1 MRIRTAEMFH
11 LDNNFTNPT
20 LNTSDK
26 HEFIGGVKSWVS
38 ATFLRHIKSSLT
50 QLLTAPVVLLDFAE
64 EEPPAHE
71 PRCYPESKETPA
83 KEEQGAPS
91 SKEIQYL

>member
-1 MRIRTAEMFH
+1 MYGSGRGLCAPPKAGGPESPGPGGQGPSQDTPRQRDGE
-11 LDNNFTNPT
+11 TNKP
-20 LNTSDK
+20 
-26 HEFIGGVKSWVS
+26 
-38 ATFLRHIKSSLT
+38 R
-50 QLLTAPVVLLDFAE
+50 LLDFAE